1 MTTRQDDVIRETGSP
16 AADES
21 SAARLFDIRRIIG
34 GLFLLYG
41 VLLTIAGIV
50 DGSAAEKKAAG
61 IDINIWTGLAM
72 ALFGLL
78 MLAWMKLRPL
88 EVEPEV
94 RREEDAEGT
103 VPREPDARAA
113 TDTRTDAHDA
123 RRS

>member
-1 MTTRQDDVIRETGSP
+1 MTTRQDDAIRETRSA

-94 RREEDAEGT
+94 RREEDAEGAE
-103 VPREPDARAA
+103 PREADARVA
-113 TDTRTDAHDA
+113 TGARADAHDA
-123 RRS
+123 RPS